1 MELQSC
7 SFRLRMTEN
16 REGEDNGNIF
26 LEVSLMLQLQN
37 LGLRYLVAE
46 KTNVKNARFLL
57 NTSQGPYPVSN

>member
-1 MELQSC
+1 
-7 SFRLRMTEN
+7 MTEN